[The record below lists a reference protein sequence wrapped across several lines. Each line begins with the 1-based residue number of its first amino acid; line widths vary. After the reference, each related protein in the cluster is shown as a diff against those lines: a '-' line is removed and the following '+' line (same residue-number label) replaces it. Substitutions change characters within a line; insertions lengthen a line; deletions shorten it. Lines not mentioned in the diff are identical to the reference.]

1 MNLRQLK
8 NSSMPLSG
16 FRFPVSGFQ
25 FHFFGCGLRP
35 FVMNLPQSLRALRHR
50 DFRLFWAGQLVSLVG
65 SWMQA
70 VGQAW
75 LVLTLTGSAFKLG
88 LISALQWGPML
99 VLAFVGGAVADRLP
113 KRRLI
118 LATQITFM
126 LQAFVLAA
134 LVASGQVRFWHVAV
148 LAGIYGV
155 AATVDMPTRQ
165 SFIVEMVGKDDLLN
179 AVALNSMIF
188 NGARLVGPALAGLL
202 VDRYGIALAFA
213 LNGISFAGVIAALL
227 AMKTEGRP
235 AGPGT
240 GSMGQQIRAGLS
252 YARTTPRVRL
262 ILALLLAASVFLVNH
277 NVLVPLLAKSVLG
290 LGAHGFGLLMSFL
303 GAGALAGA
311 AGMAVIGKQRPPL
324 WLVGASAVVMALAIL
339 ALGFVSGFAP
349 AAGALTLA
357 GIAQI
362 LFLTSCNTTLQLT
375 VPNELRGRIMSLY
388 TLVFA
393 GVTPIG
399 SFLAGAVAEAAGV
412 PAAFIVGGTVGLAW
426 IAALLWRVGH
436 RPEQPPVSP
445 SSGDAVPSLDSS
457 QSSAKL

>member
-1 MNLRQLK
+1 LFFLRFLRLFAASFSK
-8 NSSMPLSG
+8 LNGRHLFSMT
-16 FRFPVSGFQ
+16 
-25 FHFFGCGLRP
+25 
-35 FVMNLPQSLRALRHR
+35 LPTGLRALRHR
-50 DFRLFWAGQLVSLVG
+50 DFRLFWLGQLVSLIG

-99 VLAFVGGAVADRLP
+99 FLAFLAGAVADRLP

-118 LATQITFM
+118 LATQIVFM
-126 LQAFVLAA
+126 IQAFVLAA

-165 SFIVEMVGKDDLLN
+165 SFIMEMVGKDDLLN
-179 AVALNSMIF
+179 AVALNSLIF
-188 NGARLVGPALAGLL
+188 NGARLAGPALAGFL
-202 VDRYGIALAFA
+202 VDRYGMALAFA

-227 AMKTEGRP
+227 AMKTEGKP
-235 AGPGT
+235 TGPGT
-240 GSMGQQIRAGLS
+240 GSVGRQILAGLS

-262 ILALLLAASVFLVNH
+262 ILALLLAVSVFLINH
-277 NVLVPLLAKSVLG
+277 NVLVPLLARSVLG
-290 LGAHGFGLLMSFL
+290 LGANGFGLLMSFL

-311 AGMAVIGKQRPPL
+311 AAIAIAGKQRPPL
-324 WLVGASAVVMALAIL
+324 SLVAGSAIAMALAIL
-339 ALGFVSGFAP
+339 MLGLIRSFTG
-349 AAGALTLA
+349 AAAALTLA
-357 GIAQI
+357 GLAQI

-388 TLVFA
+388 TFVFA

-399 SFLAGAVAEAAGV
+399 AFFAGALAEVAGV
-412 PAAFIVGGTVGLAW
+412 PAAFVAGGVIGLVC
-426 IAALLWRVGH
+426 IFGLLWEVRH
-436 RPEQPPVSP
+436 RPDGPPVPAP
-445 SSGDAVPSLDSS
+445 SGEVVPPLDAS